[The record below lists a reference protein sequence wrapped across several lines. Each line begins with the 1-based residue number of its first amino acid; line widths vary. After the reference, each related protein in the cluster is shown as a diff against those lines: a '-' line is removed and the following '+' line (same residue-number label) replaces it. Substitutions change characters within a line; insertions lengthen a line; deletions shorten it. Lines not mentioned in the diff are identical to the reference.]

1 MLKDTGTGLLVTDMF
16 GPNVNA
22 NTGDYSVGVSGFL
35 IENGLITKPVNEITI
50 AGNLIDMFASMTAAN
65 DLKFDS
71 TVNTPTLRV
80 EGMMVAGL

>member
-1 MLKDTGTGLLVTDMF
+1 MFAEAGAGLLVTDMF

-35 IENGLITKPVNEITI
+35 IEGGQISKPVSEITI
-50 AGNLIDMFASMTAAN
+50 AGNLLEMFTSLTAAN

-71 TVNTPTLRV
+71 SVNAPTLRV